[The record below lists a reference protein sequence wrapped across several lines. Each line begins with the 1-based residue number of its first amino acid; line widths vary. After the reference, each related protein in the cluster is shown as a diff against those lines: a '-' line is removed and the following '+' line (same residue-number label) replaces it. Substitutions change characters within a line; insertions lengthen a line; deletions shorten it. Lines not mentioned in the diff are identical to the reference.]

1 MVERSK
7 RPRRQKVGDRLITP
21 NATDLEVA
29 CDHAVAPFDRVA
41 RQIEA
46 TWGIDRLPELVS
58 PETAA
63 KYGSAIAKLNAALG
77 AEDREAVAARAG
89 VCIRGLQAMDKE
101 ARAAG
106 HTPMPEGFWMY
117 QNEGKTFIVS
127 RNVGDWPLIQEMH
140 PGVPIYSMH
149 EVAVAIS
156 KLSETVVAI
165 KEHFPKSQ
173 IKEIRNK
180 EELDDAIPF

>member
-1 MVERSK
+1 MTK
-7 RPRRQKVGDRLITP
+7 RPHRQKLGDRLITP
-21 NATDLEVA
+21 DASGQEVA
-29 CDHAVAPFDRVA
+29 CDHAVAPFDRLA
-41 RQIEA
+41 RQMEA

-77 AEDREAVAARAG
+77 ESDPDAVAVRAG
-89 VCIRGLQAMDKE
+89 VCIRGLQAMDRE
-101 ARAAG
+101 ARSAG
-106 HTPMPEGFWMY
+106 QQPMPEGFWMHEH
-117 QNEGKTFIVS
+117 EGRTFIVS

-149 EVAVAIS
+149 EVAVALG

-165 KEHFPKSQ
+165 KEQFPQSQ